1 MIALLSI
8 IYSSFYVLFF
18 KKLKLFQ
25 ESVRNISIFV
35 GIGVVMIGTIVYA
48 WWTFAP
54 TTVDG
59 RVFNYV
65 IPIVPNVKGQVIE
78 VPVEPLVAIEK
89 GEVLYRIDPVPY
101 QFAVD
106 SLAASIDQA
115 KAQRLLAE
123 IEVKRTTGLVRAS
136 AGAQAE
142 LDRWKAELA
151 GAEAA
156 IASLQAQLGNA
167 QWQLDETVVRAPHD
181 GYVVNLQLRPGNYV
195 TTMPVA
201 AAMAFVSD
209 EAHEV
214 IASFSQSAIRRIN
227 IGDSVEMV
235 FAMQPGAVYTGKIS
249 HIVRSSGSAQ
259 LSASGQLPTI
269 AGTSGASRWVVR
281 VAFDDPEAAAEL
293 PQSAAASNLAVY
305 TQQGKPV
312 HVISKVVIRMSAW
325 TGYLTSQ

>member
-8 IYSSFYVLFF
+8 IYGSFYLLFF

-35 GIGVVMIGTIVYA
+35 GIGVVMIGAIVYA

-54 TTVDG
+54 TSVDG
-59 RVFNYV
+59 RVFNYI

-78 VPVEPLVAIEK
+78 VPAEPLVAMKK
-89 GEVLYRIDPVPY
+89 GDVLYRIDPAPY
-101 QFAVD
+101 QFTVD
-106 SLAASIDQA
+106 NLAASIDQA
-115 KAQRLLAE
+115 KAQRRLAE

-136 AGAQAE
+136 AGAQSE

-151 GAEAA
+151 GAEAS
-156 IASLQAQLGNA
+156 IVSLQAQLGNA

-181 GYVVNLQLRPGNYV
+181 GYVVNLQLRPGHYV
-195 TTMPVA
+195 TSMPVA

-209 EAHEV
+209 ETHEV
-214 IASFSQSAIRRIN
+214 AASFSQSAVRQIN
-227 IGDSVEMV
+227 IGDAVDMV
-235 FAMQPGAVYTGKIS
+235 FAVKPGKVYTGKIS
-249 HIVRSSGSAQ
+249 HIVRASGAAQ
-259 LSASGQLPTI
+259 LSASGLIPTLTG
-269 AGTSGASRWVVR
+269 ASAASRWAVR
-281 VAFDDPEAAAEL
+281 VEFDDPVAAAEL

-305 TQQGKPV
+305 TQKGKPV

-325 TGYLTSQ
+325 TGYLTSP

>member
-8 IYSSFYVLFF
+8 IYASFYLLFF

-35 GIGVVMIGTIVYA
+35 GIGVVMIGAIVYA

-78 VPVEPLVAIEK
+78 VPAEPLVAMKK
-89 GEVLYRIDPVPY
+89 GDVLYKIDPAPY

-106 SLAASIDQA
+106 NLAASIDQA
-115 KAQRLLAE
+115 KAQRRLAE

-151 GAEAA
+151 AAEAS
-156 IASLQAQLGNA
+156 IASRQAQLGNA
-167 QWQLDETVVRAPHD
+167 QWQLDETVVRAPHA
-181 GYVVNLQLRPGNYV
+181 GYVVNLQLRPGHYV
-195 TTMPVA
+195 TSPCR
-201 AAMAFVSD
+201 SP
-209 EAHEV
+209 
-214 IASFSQSAIRRIN
+214 RRWP
-227 IGDSVEMV
+227 SCPMRR
-235 FAMQPGAVYTGKIS
+235 M
-249 HIVRSSGSAQ
+249 R
-259 LSASGQLPTI
+259 
-269 AGTSGASRWVVR
+269 
-281 VAFDDPEAAAEL
+281 L
-293 PQSAAASNLAVY
+293 PQASVRAPSGKSTLAM
-305 TQQGKPV
+305 P
-312 HVISKVVIRMSAW
+312 
-325 TGYLTSQ
+325 LTWYSR

>member
-1 MIALLSI
+1 MIALLTI
-8 IYSSFYVLFF
+8 IYSSFYLLFF

-25 ESVRNISIFV
+25 ESVRNISIFA

-54 TTVDG
+54 TTIDG
-59 RVFNYV
+59 RVFSYV

-78 VPVEPLVAIEK
+78 VPVEPLVAMKK
-89 GEVLYRIDPVPY
+89 GDVLYKIDPAPY

-106 SLAASIDQA
+106 NLAASIDQA
-115 KAQRLLAE
+115 RAQRLLAQ
-123 IEVKRTTGLVRAS
+123 IEVKRTTGLVRAT

-156 IASLQAQLGNA
+156 IIGLQAQLGNA
-167 QWQLDETVVRAPHD
+167 QWQLDETVVRAPHA

-195 TTMPVA
+195 TTMPIA

-209 EAHEV
+209 ETHEV
-214 IASFSQSAIRRIN
+214 AASFSQSAIRRIN
-227 IGDSVEMV
+227 IGDSVDMV
-235 FAMQPGAVYTGKIS
+235 FAMQPGEVYTGKIS
-249 HIVRSSGSAQ
+249 HIVRASGSAQ
-259 LSASGQLPTI
+259 MTASGQIPTSW
-269 AGTSGASRWVVR
+269 GTPGASRWVVR

-305 TQQGKPV
+305 TQHGKVV

-325 TGYLTSQ
+325 MGYLTSP

>member
-1 MIALLSI
+1 
-8 IYSSFYVLFF
+8 
-18 KKLKLFQ
+18 
-25 ESVRNISIFV
+25 
-35 GIGVVMIGTIVYA
+35 
-48 WWTFAP
+48 
-54 TTVDG
+54 
-59 RVFNYV
+59 
-65 IPIVPNVKGQVIE
+65 
-78 VPVEPLVAIEK
+78 LVATKK
-89 GEVLYRIDPVPY
+89 GDVLYRIDPVPY

-106 SLAASIDQA
+106 NLAASIDQA

-156 IASLQAQLGNA
+156 IASLQALLGNA

-181 GYVVNLQLRPGNYV
+181 GYVVNVQLRPGNYV

-201 AAMAFVSD
+201 AAMAFVSN
-209 EAHEV
+209 ETHEV
-214 IASFSQSAIRRIN
+214 AASFSQSAIRRIN
-227 IGDSVEMV
+227 IGDSVDMV
-235 FAMQPGAVYTGKIS
+235 FTVQPGEVYTGKIS
-249 HIVRSSGSAQ
+249 HIVRVSGTAQ
-259 LSASGQLPTI
+259 MSASGQIPTDWGNAQ
-269 AGTSGASRWVVR
+269 AGRWIVR

-305 TQQGKPV
+305 TQQGKAV

-325 TGYLTSQ
+325 TGYLTSP

>member
-1 MIALLSI
+1 MIALLTI
-8 IYSSFYVLFF
+8 IYSSFYLLFF

-25 ESVRNISIFV
+25 ESVRNISIFA
-35 GIGVVMIGTIVYA
+35 GIGVVMIGTVVYA

-54 TTVDG
+54 TTIDG
-59 RVFNYV
+59 RVFSYV

-78 VPVEPLVAIEK
+78 VPVEPLVAMKK
-89 GEVLYRIDPVPY
+89 GDVLYKIDPAPY

-106 SLAASIDQA
+106 NLAASIDQA
-115 KAQRLLAE
+115 RAQRLLAE
-123 IEVKRTTGLVRAS
+123 IEVKRTTGLVRAT

-151 GAEAA
+151 AAEAS
-156 IASLQAQLGNA
+156 IIGLQAQLGNA
-167 QWQLDETVVRAPHD
+167 QWQLDETVVRAPHA

-195 TTMPVA
+195 TTMPIA

-209 EAHEV
+209 ETHEV
-214 IASFSQSAIRRIN
+214 VASFSQSAIRRIN
-227 IGDSVEMV
+227 IGDSVDMV
-235 FAMQPGAVYTGKIS
+235 FAVQPGEVYTGKIS
-249 HIVRSSGSAQ
+249 HIVRASGSAQ
-259 LSASGQLPTI
+259 LTASGQIPTGLG
-269 AGTSGASRWVVR
+269 APGASRWVVR

-305 TQQGKPV
+305 TQQGKAV

-325 TGYLTSQ
+325 MGYLTSP

>member
-8 IYSSFYVLFF
+8 IYGSFYLLFF

-35 GIGVVMIGTIVYA
+35 GIGVVLIGAIVYA

-78 VPVEPLVAIEK
+78 VPVTPLVKMEK
-89 GEVLYRIDPVPY
+89 GEVLYKIDPAPY

-106 SLAASIDQA
+106 NLAASIDQA
-115 KAQRLLAE
+115 KAMRRLAE

-136 AGAQAE
+136 AGAQSE

-151 GAEAA
+151 GAEAS
-156 IASLQAQLGNA
+156 IVSLQAQLGNA

-181 GYVVNLQLRPGNYV
+181 GYVVSLQLRPGNYV

-209 EAHEV
+209 ERHEIV
-214 IASFSQSAIRRIN
+214 ASFSQSAIRQIS
-227 IGDSVEMV
+227 IGDAVEMV
-235 FAMQPGAVYTGKIS
+235 FAVKPGQVFSGKIT
-249 HIVRSSGSAQ
+249 HIARASGAAQ
-259 LSASGQLPTI
+259 LSASGIIPTV
-269 AGTSGASRWVVR
+269 TGAPVNARWAVR
-281 VAFDDPEAAAEL
+281 VAFDDQEAGADI

-305 TQQGKPV
+305 TQKGKPV

-325 TGYLTSQ
+325 TGYLTSP

>member
-1 MIALLSI
+1 MIALLTI
-8 IYSSFYVLFF
+8 IYSSFYLLFF

-25 ESVRNISIFV
+25 ESVRNISIFA

-59 RVFNYV
+59 RVFSFV

-78 VPVEPLVAIEK
+78 VPAKPLIAMEK
-89 GEVLYRIDPVPY
+89 GDVLYKIEPAPY

-106 SLAASIDQA
+106 SLAASIEQA
-115 KAQRLLAE
+115 RAQRLLAE
-123 IEVKRTTGLVRAS
+123 IEVKRTTELVRAT

-151 GAEAA
+151 GAEAS
-156 IASLQAQLGNA
+156 IVGLQAQLGNA

-195 TTMPVA
+195 TTMPIA

-209 EAHEV
+209 ETHEV
-214 IASFSQSAIRRIN
+214 VASFSQSAIRRIN
-227 IGDSVEMV
+227 IGDSVDMV
-235 FAMQPGAVYTGKIS
+235 FAVRPGEVYTGKIS
-249 HIVRSSGSAQ
+249 HIVKASGAAQ
-259 LSASGQLPTI
+259 LSASGVIPTI
-269 AGTSGASRWVVR
+269 TGTPAASRWVVR

-293 PQSAAASNLAVY
+293 PQSATASNLAVY
-305 TQQGKPV
+305 TQSGKPV

-325 TGYLTSQ
+325 TGYLTSP

>member
-1 MIALLSI
+1 MIALLTI
-8 IYSSFYVLFF
+8 IYSSFYMLFF

-25 ESVRNISIFV
+25 QSVRNISIFV

-59 RVFNYV
+59 RVFSYV

-78 VPVEPLVAIEK
+78 VPVEPLVAIKK
-89 GEVLYRIDPVPY
+89 GEVLYKIDPTPY
-101 QFAVD
+101 QFTVD
-106 SLAASIDQA
+106 NLAASIDQA
-115 KAQRLLAE
+115 RAQRLLAE
-123 IEVKRTTGLVRAS
+123 IEVKRTTRLVQAT

-142 LDRWKAELA
+142 LDRWKAELT
-151 GAEAA
+151 GAEAS
-156 IASLQAQLGNA
+156 IVGLQAQLGNA

-195 TTMPVA
+195 TTMPIA

-209 EAHEV
+209 ETHEV
-214 IASFSQSAIRRIN
+214 VASFSQSAIRRIN
-227 IGDSVEMV
+227 IGDSVDMV
-235 FAMQPGAVYTGKIS
+235 FAVRPGEVYTGKIS
-249 HIVRSSGSAQ
+249 HIVKASGAAQ
-259 LSASGQLPTI
+259 MSASGEIPTI
-269 AGTSGASRWVVR
+269 TGTPAASRWVVR
-281 VAFDDPEAAAEL
+281 VAFDDPEAAADL

-305 TQQGKPV
+305 TQRGKPV

-325 TGYLTSQ
+325 TGYLTSP